1 MVVSIIDQ
9 YFDLDYK
16 RPDEMLYVF
25 FMIENC
31 L

>member
-9 YFDLDYK
+9 YFDLDYS

-25 FMIENC
+25 MIENC